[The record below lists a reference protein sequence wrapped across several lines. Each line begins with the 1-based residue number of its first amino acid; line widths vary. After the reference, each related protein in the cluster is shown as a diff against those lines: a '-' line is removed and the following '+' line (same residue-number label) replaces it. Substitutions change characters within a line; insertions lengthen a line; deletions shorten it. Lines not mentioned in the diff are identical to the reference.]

1 MKSVHCIHYVISQY
15 LAAEPVDNSN
25 HKCSMTGNRRIS
37 NVRTP
42 YLIRTLYLAFAH
54 FKDIIIQRIDMRAR
68 KLDILSYKPIRDE
81 FCELLD
87 ILQRKLDEEK
97 ERQRIETATFRKLSK
112 FSKDDITKYLDYLN
126 EEAK

>member
-1 MKSVHCIHYVISQY
+1 MKSTKVVKE
-15 LAAEPVDNSN
+15 LVDMMKDAEVKVEKKDTRP
-25 HKCSMTGNRRIS
+25 KKT
-37 NVRTP
+37 
-42 YLIRTLYLAFAH
+42 

-68 KLDILSYKPIRDE
+68 KLDILSYKPLRDE

-97 ERQRIETATFRKLSK
+97 ERQRIENATFRKLSK

>member
-1 MKSVHCIHYVISQY
+1 MKSTKVVKE
-15 LAAEPVDNSN
+15 LVDMMKDAEVKVEKKDNMV
-25 HKCSMTGNRRIS
+25 KKT
-37 NVRTP
+37 
-42 YLIRTLYLAFAH
+42 

>member
-1 MKSVHCIHYVISQY
+1 MKSTKVVKE
-15 LAAEPVDNSN
+15 LVDMMKDAEVEVKVEKKD
-25 HKCSMTGNRRIS
+25 T
-37 NVRTP
+37 T
-42 YLIRTLYLAFAH
+42 IRPKKT

-68 KLDILSYKPIRDE
+68 KLDILSYKPLRDE